1 MSERLSPTRVA
12 AIWAAALVLLA
23 VVAASV
29 IILVNHT
36 VFGPGQKVRE
46 LQAHLAAGEGAQAL
60 GLLNATVPEGNGLLL
75 DGDGL
80 RAASAEIKD
89 FTVGKPEPIPGS
101 GKVVRVTASYTVHGT
116 AQQTSYSLRS
126 DGRRWLFFDRWG
138 FVPSILPT
146 VEVSA
151 STTNEVDINAL
162 PAPLEN
168 GKTTV
173 PVFAPAVV
181 NAGFETPNFVA
192 DSRGIAVTDPN
203 AQGTAVKL
211 RTEPTKALVD
221 EVNGQIKKYLDD
233 CASQQVLMPASC
245 PMSYSTSA
253 RVTLRFDPLE
263 HPGLPEGRDRL
274 LQRGMGPAPADGQDP
289 AQGHRTG
296 FAHRSLLRAF
306 DRRELRLHRPARGQH
321 HQGPGHPGGQRVT
334 CP

>member
-29 IILVNHT
+29 IILANHT

-46 LQAHLAAGEGAQAL
+46 LQAHLVAGEGAQAL

-211 RTEPTKALVD
+211 RTEPTKALVE
-221 EVNGQIKKYLDD
+221 EVNGQIKKYLAD

-253 RVTLRFDPLE
+253 RVRSDSIHWSILDYPKAEIVSYNGEWALRPLTVKT
-263 HPGLPEGRDRL
+263 RL
-274 LQRGMGPAPADGQDP
+274 KVTEQDL
-289 AQGHRTG
+289 RTG
-296 FAHRSLLRAF
+296 ASSERSIDESFGFTAQLEAGTTK
-306 DRRELRLHRPARGQH
+306 ARVI
-321 HQGPGHPGGQRVT
+321 PVSSE
-334 CP
+334 

>member
-23 VVAASV
+23 VAAVSV

-36 VFGPGQKVRE
+36 VFGPGQKVRDF
-46 LQAHLAAGEGAQAL
+46 QAHLAAGEGAQAL

-80 RAASAEIKD
+80 RAASADVKD

-101 GKVVRVTASYTVHGT
+101 GKVVQVTASYTVHGT
-116 AQQTSYSLRS
+116 AQQTSYSLQS
-126 DGRRWLFFDRWG
+126 AGRRWLFFDRWA
-138 FVPSILPT
+138 FVPSILPA

-151 STTNEVDINAL
+151 NTTNAVDINAM

-168 GKTTV
+168 GRTTV
-173 PVFAPAVV
+173 PVFAPSVI
-181 NAGFETPNFVA
+181 NAGFETPNFAA
-192 DSRGIAVTDPN
+192 DSRGMVVTDPN
-203 AQGTAVKL
+203 AQGTEVKL
-211 RTEPTKALVD
+211 RTEPTKALVE

-253 RVTLRFDPLE
+253 RVNADSIHWSILEYPQAEIVPYNGEWALRPLTVKT
-263 HPGLPEGRDRL
+263 RL
-274 LQRGMGPAPADGQDP
+274 KVTEQDL
-289 AQGHRTG
+289 RTG
-296 FAHRSLLRAF
+296 ASAERSIDEDFGFTA
-306 DRRELRLHRPARGQH
+306 ELQASTTKARVV
-321 HQGPGHPGGQRVT
+321 PVASE
-334 CP
+334 